1 MQIHNAAS
9 VRHIKAWQG
18 QSLPPMLQV
27 LCALQD
33 NGQVRQT
40 VHYAFNVGNAK
51 PCVNQNGSFT
61 PAQQFPPNA
70 YIR

>member
-1 MQIHNAAS
+1 MS
-9 VRHIKAWQG
+9 RDD
-18 QSLPPMLQV
+18 L
-27 LCALQD
+27 

-61 PAQQFPPNA
+61 PAQQFPPNV